1 MIRLHDISFFL
12 LNSTR
17 LSSRPRFSLW
27 HGLLVVSFG
36 WIDYDLVLNSKV
48 CPYSQICLVM
58 LTVPFEE
65 DDKDPSIWFL
75 DHNYHE
81 SMFSMFKRIN
91 GMVSIPWSITLIM
104 GVNVNSFSVIKLVY
118 LPSSQGACCWVV

>member
-1 MIRLHDISFFL
+1 M
-12 LNSTR
+12 NC
-17 LSSRPRFSLW
+17 LSLTTWLS
-27 HGLLVVSFG
+27 
-36 WIDYDLVLNSKV
+36 N
-48 CPYSQICLVM
+48 

-91 GMVSIPWSITLIM
+91 GTSRKIFPFLVCLFQLNMPDLIEH
-104 GVNVNSFSVIKLVY
+104 GFFFWFTAKEHVVGWYSTGPKLRENDFDTHGLFNVYV
-118 LPSSQGACCWVV
+118 C